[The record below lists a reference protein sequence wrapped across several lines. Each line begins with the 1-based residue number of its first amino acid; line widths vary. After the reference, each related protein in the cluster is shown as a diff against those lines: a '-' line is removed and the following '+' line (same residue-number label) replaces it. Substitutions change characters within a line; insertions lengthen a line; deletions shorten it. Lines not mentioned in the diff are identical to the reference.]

1 MSDILHIRITYN
13 AIEIRNMENS
23 IKSSFTRENII
34 QNAPEKNFLPIME
47 VTIPQNIPIK
57 EEEIEL
63 GMNL

>member
-57 EEEIEL
+57 EEEREL

>member
-1 MSDILHIRITYN
+1 MRDILHIRITYN

-47 VTIPQNIPIK
+47 VTISQNIPIK
-57 EEEIEL
+57 EEEREL

>member
-1 MSDILHIRITYN
+1 MSAILHIRITYN

-47 VTIPQNIPIK
+47 VTISQNIPIK
-57 EEEIEL
+57 EEEREL

>member
-1 MSDILHIRITYN
+1 MSAILHIRITYN

-47 VTIPQNIPIK
+47 VTIPHNIPIK
-57 EEEIEL
+57 EEEREL